1 MKGQGK
7 LMDRTEPSQQPE
19 RGTYHLFTPPAGETD
34 DTARKRAWKG
44 DSFSFRDLIDIV
56 NPLQH
61 LPIVSTLY
69 RWVTGDAIGALP
81 RIIGDGI
88 YGGPIGLVTGLFNAQ
103 IKQESG
109 KDAGEHMIAL
119 LGGGEPAT
127 PDTAPL
133 TVAGKDA
140 GQSEGTPLPAD
151 AAPSEG
157 AAVGGTVSAAS
168 AAVPGPAQ
176 PVAASA
182 APPPPSLSTRVGLRA
197 PPGMPSTAD
206 AADPRA
212 AFLARTSALHHQLA
226 TDNGQLPGRALSNK
240 IIPLQ
245 GIALPVAL
253 LQASP
258 PPATRPAESAAAP
271 TLPGNPP
278 IDISRQMMDALDK
291 YARLQQQR
299 DAKRDPSRGN
309 QVDLSQ

>member
-1 MKGQGK
+1 
-7 LMDRTEPSQQPE
+7 MDRTEPSQQPE

-109 KDAGEHMIAL
+109 KDAGEHLIAL
-119 LGGGEPAT
+119 LGGGEPPT

-140 GQSEGTPLPAD
+140 GQSGGTPQPAD

-157 AAVGGTVSAAS
+157 GATVAAVGGTVSAAS
-168 AAVPGPAQ
+168 AARNSRQQGYGRGA
-176 PVAASA
+176 
-182 APPPPSLSTRVGLRA
+182 GLGWIRNA
-197 PPGMPSTAD
+197 GRGDGRTCINAD
-206 AADPRA
+206 R
-212 AFLARTSALHHQLA
+212 
-226 TDNGQLPGRALSNK
+226 GRLITTCVRNRSWRRRPCDCD
-240 IIPLQ
+240 IR
-245 GIALPVAL
+245 GIADQSGEL
-253 LQASP
+253 L
-258 PPATRPAESAAAP
+258 
-271 TLPGNPP
+271 
-278 IDISRQMMDALDK
+278 
-291 YARLQQQR
+291 
-299 DAKRDPSRGN
+299 
-309 QVDLSQ
+309 

>member
-1 MKGQGK
+1 
-7 LMDRTEPSQQPE
+7 MDRTEPSQQPE
-19 RGTYHLFTPPAGETD
+19 RGTWHLFTPPAGETD

-44 DSFSFRDLIDIV
+44 DSFSFRDLIDII

-61 LPIVSTLY
+61 LPVVSTLY

-81 RIIGDGI
+81 RIIGDGL
-88 YGGPIGLVTGLFNAQ
+88 YGGPIGLVTGLFNAAV
-103 IKQESG
+103 KQESG
-109 KDAGEHMIAL
+109 KDVGEHMIAL
-119 LGGGEPAT
+119 VGGGEPAA

-140 GQSEGTPLPAD
+140 DQSAGTPQPAD

-157 AAVGGTVSAAS
+157 AATAAAVGD
-168 AAVPGPAQ
+168 AVPGPAQ
-176 PVAASA
+176 PVTASA
-182 APPPPSLSTRVGLRA
+182 APAPTSLSTRVGLRA
-197 PPGMPSTAD
+197 PPGMPSPAD

-212 AFLARTSALHHQLA
+212 AFLARTSTLHRQLQA
-226 TDNGQLPGRALSNK
+226 DNGQLPGRALSNK
-240 IIPLQ
+240 VIPLQ

-258 PPATRPAESAAAP
+258 PPASRPAESTAAP
-271 TLPGNPP
+271 TAPSNPP
-278 IDISRQMMDALDK
+278 IDISRQMMEALDK
-291 YARLQQQR
+291 YTRLQQER

>member
-1 MKGQGK
+1 
-7 LMDRTEPSQQPE
+7 MDRIEPSQQPE

-44 DSFSFRDLIDIV
+44 DSFSFRDLIDII

-61 LPIVSTLY
+61 LPVVSTLY

-88 YGGPIGLVTGLFNAQ
+88 YGGPIGLVTGLFNAAV
-103 IKQESG
+103 KQESG
-109 KDAGEHMIAL
+109 KDTGEHVIAL
-119 LGGGEPAT
+119 LGGGEPAA

-140 GQSEGTPLPAD
+140 AQSGDSPQPTD

-157 AAVGGTVSAAS
+157 AATVAAVGGAAGPGVS
-168 AAVPGPAQ
+168 GPAQ
-176 PVAASA
+176 PVTASA

-197 PPGMPSTAD
+197 PPAMPPPAD

-212 AFLARTSALHHQLA
+212 AFLARTSTLHRQLA

-240 IIPLQ
+240 VIPLQ
-245 GIALPVAL
+245 GIALPAAL
-253 LQASP
+253 LQPSP
-258 PPATRPAESAAAP
+258 PPAARPAESAAGP
-271 TLPGNPP
+271 TVPANPP
-278 IDISRQMMDALDK
+278 IDISRQMMEALDK
-291 YARLQQQR
+291 YTRLQQER
-299 DAKRDPSRGN
+299 DAKREPSRGN

>member
-1 MKGQGK
+1 
-7 LMDRTEPSQQPE
+7 MDRTEPSQQPE
-19 RGTYHLFTPPAGETD
+19 RGTYHLFSPPAGETD

-44 DSFSFRDLIDIV
+44 DSFSFRDLIDII

-88 YGGPIGLVTGLFNAQ
+88 YGGPIGLVTGLFNAE

-119 LGGGEPAT
+119 LGGGELAPPA
-127 PDTAPL
+127 PAPP

-140 GQSEGTPLPAD
+140 GQSGGTAQPAD
-151 AAPSEG
+151 AVASEG
-157 AAVGGTVSAAS
+157 APTVAAVGG

-176 PVAASA
+176 PVSASA
-182 APPPPSLSTRVGLRA
+182 APPPPALSTRVGLRA
-197 PPGMPSTAD
+197 PPGMPPTTD

-212 AFLARTSALHHQLA
+212 AFLARTTALHRQLA

-240 IIPLQ
+240 VIPLQ

-253 LQASP
+253 LQASR
-258 PPATRPAESAAAP
+258 PPASPPAESTAAP

-278 IDISRQMMDALDK
+278 IDVSRQMMEALDK
-291 YARLQQQR
+291 YTRLQQER